1 MTRLLEVT
9 NLATHFET
17 PEGQVRAVD
26 RVSFHLDEGETIG
39 LVGESGCGKS
49 ITALSLLRLVPP
61 PGRIVAGSIRYRD
74 TELTALPE
82 REMRRYRGRHLALV
96 FQEPTTALNPV
107 FTVGYQIAEGLIV
120 HGMMRRREALQ
131 EAVRL
136 MDHVRIPDAARRAR
150 EYPHQMSGGMR
161 QRVMIAMALACRPS
175 VLIADEPTT
184 ALDVTIQ
191 AEILD
196 LLRRLKEEHRLSLIL
211 ITHNLGIIAETA
223 DRIAVMYAGRIV
235 EQAATADLFRSPRH
249 PYTEGLLKSVPRL
262 GGPTGPAGGRKPRLP
277 AIEGSVPDLAALPAG
292 CAFHPRCPDVMDDCR
307 SIEPLPLP
315 VGPAAGAASPGA
327 GPRAAGEGAG
337 AAAASVACFKHHDL
351 HGRTR

>member
-1 MTRLLEVT
+1 MTRILEVT
-9 NLATHFET
+9 NLATHFDT
-17 PEGQVRAVD
+17 PEGLVRAVD
-26 RVSFHLDEGETIG
+26 RVSFHVDEGETIG

-61 PGRIVAGSIRYRD
+61 PGRIVAGTIRYRGTD
-74 TELTALPE
+74 LTALPE

-107 FTVGYQIAEGLIV
+107 LTVGYQIAEGLIV
-120 HGMMRRREALQ
+120 HKMMRRREALR

-196 LLRRLKEEHRLSLIL
+196 LLRRLKEEYRLALIL

-235 EQAATADLFRSPRH
+235 EQAGVADLFKTPRH
-249 PYTEGLLKSVPRL
+249 PYTEGLLRSVPRL
-262 GGPTGPAGGRKPRLP
+262 GGPTGAVGGRKPRLP

-307 SIEPLPLP
+307 MVEPLPLP
-315 VGPAAGAASPGA
+315 LAAVAAMPGTDRP
-327 GPRAAGEGAG
+327 GVDR
-337 AAAASVACFKHHDL
+337 SVACFKHHDV
-351 HGRTR
+351 HGRSR